1 MRSLKSTLGV
11 SLALGIAAVAM
22 TVGSVAAE
30 TPKKGGILKFV
41 VGSQIPSYDAHMEST
56 FGMIHPIRPFY
67 SLLIRVNP
75 DNPSSPTDFVCDL
88 CEGDVPAATDNGLKY
103 TFKIRKDVKFHDGTP
118 LTAHDIKA
126 TFDKIVFPPEGVPST
141 RKAFF
146 SSLESTT
153 VPDDYTLVFNM
164 KYASGAFLPAVA
176 APYNFVYSKKDLD
189 EHGYAWHQK
198 NVNGTGAF
206 IFVEHKPGAYV
217 EGRRNPNYHHAG
229 KPYLDGFRAIS
240 APKMAVRLQAIR
252 GDQAAIEFRG
262 FPPKARDDL
271 VNALGDK
278 IVVQESDWNCALQ
291 FLPNHRRKPFD
302 DVRVRRALT
311 LAVDRYAGSKYLSQ
325 IAIVKTVGGVA
336 FPNHPLAAT
345 KEELEQIAGYWPDI
359 EKSRAEAKRLLKEA
373 GQENLEFVLLN
384 RGVDQPY
391 RVVGTWLIDQ
401 WKKIGLKVTQNVL
414 PSPAFYD
421 AVRKKHDF
429 DVTVYFNCQSI
440 VNPLADVSAYISDD
454 IAGNNYAGY
463 QDRTMDKYFDQMN
476 RSNDPAEQRRIMRLY
491 EKRALDE
498 EALQFV
504 TLWWYKINPH
514 RSYVKGW
521 KIAPSHYLN
530 QHLDNVWLDPDLM

>member
-11 SLALGIAAVAM
+11 SLALGLAAAWAGGAVA
-22 TVGSVAAE
+22 GE
-30 TPKKGGILKFV
+30 TPVKGGILKFV
-41 VGSQIPSYDAHMEST
+41 VGSKIPSYDAHMEST

-67 SLLIRVNP
+67 SLLIRANP
-75 DNPSSPTDFVCDL
+75 ENPQSPTDFVCDL

-103 TFKIRKDVKFHDGTP
+103 TFKIRNDVKFHDGTP

-146 SSLESTT
+146 SSLDNIA

-164 KYASGAFLPAVA
+164 KFASGAFLPAVA

-189 EHGYAWHQK
+189 EKGYAWHQK

-206 IFVEHKPGAYV
+206 TFVEHKPGAYV
-217 EGRRNPNYHHAG
+217 EGKRYENYHHEG

-252 GDQAAIEFRG
+252 GNQAAIEFRG

-271 VNALGDK
+271 VKALGDK

-311 LAVDRYAGSKYLSQ
+311 LAVDRRAGSKYLSQ
-325 IAIVKTVGGVA
+325 IAIVKTVGGVV
-336 FPNHPLAAT
+336 FPGHPLAAT
-345 KEELEQIAGYWPDI
+345 EEELSKIAGYWPSID
-359 EKSRAEAKRLLKEA
+359 KSRAEAKRLLKEA
-373 GQENLEFVLLN
+373 GAEGLEFVLLN

-401 WKKIGLKVTQNVL
+401 WKKVGLKVTQNVL

-421 AVRKKHDF
+421 AVRKKNDF

-440 VNPLADVSAYISDD
+440 VNPLADVSGYISDD

-463 QDRTMDKYFDQMN
+463 QDRTMDKLFSQMN
-476 RSNDPAEQRRIMRLY
+476 RSGDPAEQRKIMRAY

-498 EALQFV
+498 EGLQFV

>member
-1 MRSLKSTLGV
+1 MKYLKSLLV
-11 SLALGIAAVAM
+11 VPLALGLAAAWA
-22 TVGSVAAE
+22 GGAAAGE
-30 TPKKGGILKFV
+30 TPVRGGILKFV
-41 VGSQIPSYDAHMEST
+41 VGSKIPSYDAHREST

-75 DNPSSPTDFVCDL
+75 ENPSSPTDFVCDL

-118 LTAHDIKA
+118 LTAHDLKA
-126 TFDKIVFPPEGVPST
+126 TFDKIAFPPQGIPST

-146 SSLESTT
+146 SSLDNIA

-164 KYASGAFLPAVA
+164 KFASGAFLPAVA

-189 EHGYAWHQK
+189 EKGYAWHQK
-198 NVNGTGAF
+198 NINGTGAF
-206 IFVEHKPGAYV
+206 TFVEHQPGAYV
-217 EGRRNPNYHHAG
+217 DGKRYEGYHHKG

-252 GDQAAIEFRG
+252 GNQAAIEFRG

-271 VNALGDK
+271 VKALGDK

-311 LAVDRYAGSKYLSQ
+311 LAVDRRAGSKYLSK
-325 IAIVKTVGGVA
+325 IAIVKTMGGVV
-336 FPNHPLAAT
+336 FPGHPLAAT
-345 KEELEQIAGYWPDI
+345 EEELSKIAGYWPSID
-359 EKSRAEAKRLLKEA
+359 KSRAEARRLLKEA
-373 GQENLEFVLLN
+373 GAEGLEFVLLN

-401 WKKIGLKVTQNVL
+401 FKKVGLKVTQNVL
-414 PSPAFYD
+414 PTPAFYD

-440 VNPLADVSAYISDD
+440 VNPLADVSGYISDD
-454 IAGNNYAGY
+454 IAGNNYSGY
-463 QDRTMDKYFDQMN
+463 QDRTMDKLFDQMN
-476 RSNDPAEQRRIMRLY
+476 RSNDPAEQRKIMRAY

>member
-1 MRSLKSTLGV
+1 MKSLKSTLGV
-11 SLALGIAAVAM
+11 SLALGLAAAWAGGAVA
-22 TVGSVAAE
+22 GE
-30 TPKKGGILKFV
+30 TPVKGGILKFV
-41 VGSQIPSYDAHMEST
+41 VGSKIPSYDGHMEST

-75 DNPSSPTDFVCDL
+75 ENPSSPTDFVCDL

-103 TFKIRKDVKFHDGTP
+103 TFKIRKDVKFHSGTP

-126 TFDKIVFPPEGVPST
+126 TFDKIIFPPEGVPST

-146 SSLESTT
+146 SSVKSIA
-153 VPDDYTLVFNM
+153 VPDDYTVVFNM
-164 KYASGAFLPAVA
+164 NYATGAFLPAMA

-189 EHGYAWHQK
+189 EKGYAWHQK
-198 NVNGTGAF
+198 NINGTGAF
-206 IFVEHKPGAYV
+206 TFVEHKPGAYV
-217 EGRRNPNYHHAG
+217 DGKRYENYHHKG

-252 GDQAAIEFRG
+252 GNQAAIEFRG

-271 VNALGDK
+271 VKALGDK

-302 DVRVRRALT
+302 DARVRRALT
-311 LAVDRYAGSKYLSQ
+311 LAVDRWGGSKYLSQ
-325 IAIVKTVGGVA
+325 IAIVKTVGGVV
-336 FPNHPLAAT
+336 FPGHPLAAT
-345 KEELEQIAGYWPDI
+345 KEELQKIAGYWPSI

-373 GQENLEFVLLN
+373 GAEGLEFVLTN

-401 WKKIGLKVTQNVL
+401 WKKAGMKVTQNVL
-414 PSPAFYD
+414 PTPAFYD

-429 DVTVYFNCQSI
+429 DVTVYFNCQAA
-440 VNPLADVSAYISDD
+440 VNPLADVSGYISDD

-463 QDRTMDKYFDQMN
+463 QDRTMDKWFDEMN
-476 RSNDPAEQRRIMRLY
+476 RSGDPAEQSRIMRAY

-498 EALQFV
+498 EALQLV

-530 QHLDNVWLDPDLM
+530 QHLDNIWLDPDLM

>member
-1 MRSLKSTLGV
+1 MRSLKTTLGV
-11 SLALGIAAVAM
+11 SLALGLAAVWA
-22 TVGSVAAE
+22 GGAVAAE
-30 TPKKGGILKFV
+30 TPVRGGILKFV
-41 VGSQIPSYDAHMEST
+41 VGSKIPSYDAHMEST

-75 DNPSSPTDFVCDL
+75 ENPSSPTDFVCDL

-103 TFKIRKDVKFHDGTP
+103 TFKIRNDVKFHDGTP

-146 SSLESTT
+146 SSLDNIA

-164 KYASGAFLPAVA
+164 KFASGAFLPAVA

-189 EHGYAWHQK
+189 EKGYTWHRK

-206 IFVEHKPGAYV
+206 TFVEHKPGAYV
-217 EGRRNPNYHHAG
+217 DGKRYENYHHEG

-252 GDQAAIEFRG
+252 GNQAAIEFRG

-278 IVVQESDWNCALQ
+278 IVVQESDWNCVMMGT
-291 FLPNHRRKPFD
+291 PNHEHKPFD
-302 DVRVRRALT
+302 DPRVRKALT
-311 LAVDRYAGSKYLSQ
+311 LAVDRWGGSEYLSK
-325 IAIVKTVGGVA
+325 IAIVKTVGGIV

-345 KEELEQIAGYWPDI
+345 PEELEQLAGYGRDL
-359 EKSRAEAKRLLKEA
+359 EANRAEARRLLKEA
-373 GQENLEFVLLN
+373 GAEGLSFTFNN

-391 RVVGTWLIDQ
+391 RVVGTWLVDQ
-401 WKKIGLKVTQNVL
+401 WKQIGLKVDQQVN
-414 PSPAFYD
+414 PSPVFYD
-421 AVRKKHDF
+421 ILRKTSDF
-429 DVTVYFNCQSI
+429 DVSIDFNCQSVI
-440 VNPLADVSAYISDD
+440 NPIADVSKFLPS
-454 IAGNNYAGY
+454 AGNNYANFEDAEIEEVYG
-463 QDRTMDKYFDQMN
+463 RLLRAGTFE
-476 RSNDPAEQRRIMRLY
+476 EQRVIMRAFETMVLND
-491 EKRALDE
+491 KATQ
-498 EALQFV
+498 AV
-504 TLWWYKINPH
+504 TLWWYKINPY

-521 KIAPSHYLN
+521 KIAPSHYLG
-530 QHLDNVWLDPDLM
+530 QQLDQIWLDK